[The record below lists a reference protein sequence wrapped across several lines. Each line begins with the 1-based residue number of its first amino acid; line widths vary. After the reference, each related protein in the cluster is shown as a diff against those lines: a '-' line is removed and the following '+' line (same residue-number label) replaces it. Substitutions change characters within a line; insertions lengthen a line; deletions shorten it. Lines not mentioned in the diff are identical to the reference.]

1 MSRKKEGEKGFEE
14 SMRRLEELVA
24 RMEEGN
30 LTLDEMVASFEEG
43 TRLARSCGEK
53 LDEVER
59 KIELLVK
66 KDGKPETVPFA
77 GGRLQPGGT
86 MIRQLII
93 AAALTVPFA
102 LPAAPED
109 DRNLA
114 RSLSNA
120 MADTVERVL
129 PSVVVIRTEATQVYR
144 DQWRARF
151 YQAVQPLGQGSGV
164 LISKEG
170 HIITNG
176 HVIKIT
182 PEKDKPFTP
191 IPPGDSDKIRVGEFV
206 LAIGSPYSLTSTVTN
221 GIISQKG
228 RTSDMMPVV
237 DFIQTSAPI
246 NPGNSGGPLVDLE
259 GRLIGINTFIKTAP
273 GEQGNIG
280 IGFAVPARTAL
291 RIADLLIKG
300 ENAELGWVGIEMQDL
315 YPEGVGVMNVVAGSP
330 AEKAGLRPR
339 DILLGIDGRRIGNSN
354 AVRSYVSLK
363 QAGDRIELKVVRG
376 QKEMTV
382 PISIEP
388 MPELNQRRR

>member
-1 MSRKKEGEKGFEE
+1 
-14 SMRRLEELVA
+14 
-24 RMEEGN
+24 
-30 LTLDEMVASFEEG
+30 
-43 TRLARSCGEK
+43 
-53 LDEVER
+53 
-59 KIELLVK
+59 
-66 KDGKPETVPFA
+66 
-77 GGRLQPGGT
+77 
-86 MIRQLII
+86 MIRHFVI
-93 AAALTVPFA
+93 AAALTAPFA

-129 PSVVVIRTEATQVYR
+129 PSVVVIRTEATQVYL

-176 HVIKIT
+176 HVIQGAERIEVALDDGRIFPAELIGVNPQTDIAVIKIT

-280 IGFAVPARTAL
+280 IGFAVPSKTAL
-291 RIADLLIKG
+291 RIAELLIKG
-300 ENAELGWVGIEMQDL
+300 ENAQLGWVGIEMQDL
-315 YPEGVGVMNVVAGSP
+315 YPEGVGVMNVVSGSP

-363 QAGDRIELKVVRG
+363 QAGDRIQLQVVRG
-376 QKEMTV
+376 QKEMSV
-382 PISIEP
+382 PITIEP